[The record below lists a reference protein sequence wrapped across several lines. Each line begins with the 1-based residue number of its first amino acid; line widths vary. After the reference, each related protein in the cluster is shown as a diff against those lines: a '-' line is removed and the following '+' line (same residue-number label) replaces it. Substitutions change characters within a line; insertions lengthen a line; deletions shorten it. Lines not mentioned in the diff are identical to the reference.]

1 MPAPYGS
8 FDPASLYVLH
18 ALLLERHVTR
28 AAKRVGLSQS
38 SMSHRLQQ
46 LRRDLGDP
54 LLVQVGRALVPTPR
68 AEALIQP
75 LTDALAALSR
85 VVVPNEPFAPRTS
98 HRTFALG
105 MPDLLAP
112 LLPSLLARLTKS
124 GPNIGL
130 RVMNL
135 PPALGEGLGVGEPEL
150 ALAPLR
156 DVPAYARSRSLG
168 DIRFGLVA
176 RRGHPIL
183 RGGPITVERWLEFGH
198 VVVRTGNTAPNMV
211 GSALEKAGLGR
222 RVGAEVPTFLAGLH
236 LVARSDLLMNAP
248 LALVDELLETLG
260 LVVRETPMSLPK
272 FPAAL
277 VWHERFQHDEG
288 HRWAREEIFGL
299 VQQRLGQ
306 PQPREDRRAPR
317 TTTR

>member
-1 MPAPYGS
+1 MTAPYGS

-54 LLVQVGRALVPTPR
+54 LLVQVGRTLVPTPR
-68 AEALIQP
+68 AEALVQP

-85 VVVPNEPFAPRTS
+85 VVVPNEPFSPRTS
-98 HRTFALG
+98 HRTFVLG

-112 LLPSLLARLTKS
+112 LLPSLLAQLTKS
-124 GPNIGL
+124 APNIGL

-135 PPALGEGLGVGEPEL
+135 PSSLGEGLGVGEPEL

-156 DVPAYARSRSLG
+156 DVPPYARSRSLG

-183 RGGPITVERWLEFGH
+183 RSAITIERWLEFGH
-198 VVVRTGNTAPNMV
+198 VVVRTGNAAPNLV
-211 GSALEKAGLGR
+211 GSVLEKHGLSR

-260 LVVRETPMSLPK
+260 LVVRETPMPLPK

-288 HRWAREEIFGL
+288 HRWAREEVFAL
-299 VQQRLGQ
+299 VQRRLGQ
-306 PQPREDRRAPR
+306 RKPAEDVRAARR
-317 TTTR
+317 